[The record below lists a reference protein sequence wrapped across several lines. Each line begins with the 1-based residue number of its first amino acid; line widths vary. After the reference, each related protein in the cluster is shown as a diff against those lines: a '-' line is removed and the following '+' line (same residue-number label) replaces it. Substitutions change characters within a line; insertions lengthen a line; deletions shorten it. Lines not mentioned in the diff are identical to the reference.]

1 MYSIGL
7 DISKA
12 TIDIYI
18 PINKSNIQIKNDIKS
33 IKSLF
38 EKLKKLYKKDISNL
52 VLVFEPTGNYS
63 HLLKTFCSKNNI
75 RCFIVNPK
83 KSANFTK
90 AIGQRN
96 KSDIQDAVMLSKMI
110 VTALD
115 EEIRVPIVNI
125 VVEELHELIS

>member
-38 EKLKKLYKKDISNL
+38 QKLKKLYKKDISNL
-52 VLVFEPTGNYS
+52 V
-63 HLLKTFCSKNNI
+63 FC
-75 RCFIVNPK
+75 F
-83 KSANFTK
+83 
-90 AIGQRN
+90 
-96 KSDIQDAVMLSKMI
+96 
-110 VTALD
+110 
-115 EEIRVPIVNI
+115 
-125 VVEELHELIS
+125 